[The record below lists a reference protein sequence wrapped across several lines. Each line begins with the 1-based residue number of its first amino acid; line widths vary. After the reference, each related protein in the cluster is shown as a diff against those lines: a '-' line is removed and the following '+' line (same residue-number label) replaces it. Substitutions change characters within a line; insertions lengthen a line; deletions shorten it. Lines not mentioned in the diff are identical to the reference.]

1 MLPRT
6 IAQALTPLITQLGH
20 EFERTELLQQA
31 LTHRSF
37 GAPHNERL
45 EFLGD
50 GVLNCSVAS
59 LLFERFPSFP
69 EGDLS
74 RVRAHLVNQDCL
86 SRLAQ
91 GIDLGRYLYLG
102 EGELKSGGFRRPSI
116 LADALEA
123 IFGAVFIDDGFAA
136 ADQLIR
142 RLYAP
147 LLSTIDPKSLGKD
160 PKTLLQEF
168 LQGLHFELPRYNI
181 VEIRGEAHEQIFLVE
196 CLIPELAIRVV
207 GEGGSRRGA
216 EQRAAH
222 SAYELAT
229 VESGKRIGKYE

>member
-1 MLPRT
+1 MHPRT
-6 IAQALTPLITQLGH
+6 IAQSLAPLVTQLGD
-20 EFERTELLQQA
+20 EFERSELLQQA
-31 LTHRSF
+31 LIHRSF

-50 GVLNCSVAS
+50 GVLNCSIAS

-74 RVRAHLVNQDCL
+74 RIRAHLVNQECL

-91 GIDLGRYLYLG
+91 GLDLGQYLSLG

-123 IFGAVFIDDGFAA
+123 IFGAVFIDRGFAA
-136 ADQLIR
+136 ADRLIR
-142 RLYAP
+142 KLYAP

-168 LQGLHFELPRYNI
+168 LQGRRLELPKYNI
-181 VEIRGEAHEQIFLVE
+181 VEVRGEAHEQLFLVE
-196 CLIPELAIRVV
+196 CLISELGLRSV
-207 GEGGSRRGA
+207 GEGGSRRSA
-216 EQRAAH
+216 EQRAAQ
-222 SAYELAT
+222 SAYELAML
-229 VESGKRIGKYE
+229 EFNKRREL